1 MEVDI
6 VSEHEANILSRM
18 RDGLMLM
25 PSDLGGVELDAF
37 KMLIR
42 KRWVTQGLS
51 DDGRYRISLLGREAL
66 LAHEQQLDRL
76 RDQAQHE
83 AQQDAQRRE
92 AEKRAARR
100 SWRQFWLGLLLGWVL
115 GGFTARELVEY
126 VVSLFHR

>member
-1 MEVDI
+1 M
-6 VSEHEANILSRM
+6 SEHEANILSRM

-51 DDGRYRISLLGREAL
+51 DDGRYRISFLGREAL

-83 AQQDAQRRE
+83 AQQNAQRRE
-92 AEKRAARR
+92 AEKRARAPLVAAVLARSAAGLGARR
-100 SWRQFWLGLLLGWVL
+100 LYGP
-115 GGFTARELVEY
+115 
-126 VVSLFHR
+126 

>member
-1 MEVDI
+1 M
-6 VSEHEANILSRM
+6 SEHEANILSRM

-83 AQQDAQRRE
+83 AQQNAQRRE

-115 GGFTARELVEY
+115 GGFTARELVE
-126 VVSLFHR
+126 